1 MEGMDE
7 VIEARYLPRSE
18 SDANHRCRND
28 LKRLDNRLK
37 CDLRRC
43 MLESVD
49 KDGLAF
55 LEA

>member
-1 MEGMDE
+1 MDE